1 MLNPIPQGTTLGFDY
16 GEARIGVAEGDALLG
31 IAHPIMTIAEV
42 ENDKKFAKV
51 ESLLKEWQ
59 PSQLVVGLPTHVDGT
74 PHDMT
79 LVCRRFAQRLNGRF
93 RLPVYLVDERLSSV
107 VAESLLK
114 EAQVF
119 GKKQKPFLDQVAAQ
133 AILTTFFESGYVD
146 LLP

>member
-1 MLNPIPQGTTLGFDY
+1 MLDVIPQGTTLGFDF

-31 IAHPIMTIAEV
+31 ITHPITTIAEV

-51 ESLLKEWQ
+51 AALLQEWQ
-59 PSQLVVGLPTHVDGT
+59 PRQLVVGLPTHVDGT
-74 PHDMT
+74 AHNMT
-79 LVCRRFAQRLNGRF
+79 VVCRRFAQRLNGRF
-93 RLPVYLVDERLSSV
+93 QLPVYLVDERLSSV

-133 AILTTFFESGYVD
+133 AILTTFFESGYID

>member
-1 MLNPIPQGTTLGFDY
+1 
-16 GEARIGVAEGDALLG
+16 
-31 IAHPIMTIAEV
+31 MTV
-42 ENDKKFAKV
+42 
-51 ESLLKEWQ
+51 
-59 PSQLVVGLPTHVDGT
+59 
-74 PHDMT
+74 
-79 LVCRRFAQRLNGRF
+79 VCRRFAQRLNGRF

-114 EAQVF
+114 EAQVY

>member
-1 MLNPIPQGTTLGFDY
+1 MLNSIPQGTTLGFDY

-31 IAHPIMTIAEV
+31 IAHPIVTIAEV

-51 ESLLKEWQ
+51 EALLKEWQ
-59 PSQLVVGLPTHVDGT
+59 PKQLVVGLPTHVDGT

-79 LVCRRFAQRLNGRF
+79 AVCRRFAQRLNGRF

-114 EAQVF
+114 EAQVY

>member
-1 MLNPIPQGTTLGFDY
+1 MLDLIPQGTTLGFDF

-31 IAHPIMTIAEV
+31 IAHPIVTIAEV

-51 ESLLKEWQ
+51 AALLQEWQ
-59 PSQLVVGLPTHVDGT
+59 PRQLVVGLPTHVDGT
-74 PHDMT
+74 AHNMT
-79 LVCRRFAQRLNGRF
+79 VVCRRFAQRLNGRF
-93 RLPVYLVDERLSSV
+93 QLPVYLVDERLSSV
-107 VAESLLK
+107 LAESLLK

-133 AILTTFFESGYVD
+133 AILTTFFESGYID